1 GIRAIPLRHGCLCR
15 NPGGDD
21 RLLAWPKIVF
31 NKNREGRIMKLKRH
45 FQIAA
50 ITFFLAFGN
59 FTQVFCQATQNNP
72 ASSPQIQ
79 KVKDKVQKLGITEDV
94 TVILLTGKEYYG
106 AISKI
111 EPDSFEIAEVDL
123 KQRITFDYTD
133 VKKVRKGYGG
143 WNYI

>member
-1 GIRAIPLRHGCLCR
+1 
-15 NPGGDD
+15 
-21 RLLAWPKIVF
+21 
-31 NKNREGRIMKLKRH
+31 MKPHRY

-50 ITFFLAFGN
+50 ITFALVLGN
-59 FTQVFCQATQNNP
+59 NPRAFCQ
-72 ASSPQIQ
+72 SPQNIPSQVQ
-79 KVKDKVQKLGITEDV
+79 KVKDQVQKIGIAEDT

-123 KQRITFDYTD
+123 KQRMTFDYKD

-143 WNYI
+143 RGFGGKRVNPRSSLIAGIAVAGLLFGI

>member
-1 GIRAIPLRHGCLCR
+1 
-15 NPGGDD
+15 
-21 RLLAWPKIVF
+21 
-31 NKNREGRIMKLKRH
+31 MKPYRY

-50 ITFFLAFGN
+50 ITFALVLGN
-59 FTQVFCQATQNNP
+59 NLPAFCQ
-72 ASSPQIQ
+72 SPQNIPPQVQ
-79 KVKDKVQKLGITEDV
+79 KVKNQVQKIGIAEDT

-123 KQRITFDYTD
+123 KQRMAFDYKE

-143 WNYI
+143 RTFGGKRVNPRASRIAGIAVVGGLIALAFWGASQTK